1 MGSNMNCLMQPLRSS
16 RVYQIFFYYDKTA
29 TLYQD
34 ILPRSGYD
42 IVDQRDQSEPLP
54 RSGYLFCSEVFG

>member
-42 IVDQRDQSEPLP
+42 IVDQPSIRNITA
-54 RSGYLFCSEVFG
+54 

>member
-1 MGSNMNCLMQPLRSS
+1 MQPLRSS

-34 ILPRSGYD
+34 ILPRIGYD
-42 IVDQRDQSEPLP
+42 IVDQPNPSETLP
-54 RSGYLFCSEVFG
+54 RGGYIFCS